1 VFTDLSEDIEQL
13 IYLKERREQRMID
26 YRKALKVND
35 SQFGTLKAS
44 LLKDICDRLTQ
55 KVVVM
60 VLKLNGK
67 VKIQMVQTF
76 QKYYQEYILKES
88 ARKVIGIMKV
98 YLERTA
104 EQREYLMNVKQ
115 ELKTFKVR

>member
-13 IYLKERREQRMID
+13 IYLKERREQRMLD

-60 VLKLNGK
+60 ILKLNAK

-76 QKYYQEYILKES
+76 QKYY
-88 ARKVIGIMKV
+88 
-98 YLERTA
+98 
-104 EQREYLMNVKQ
+104 
-115 ELKTFKVR
+115 